1 MPNLIP
7 AAADFEQRVR
17 ASFSRQ
23 SLMTTLGARMTR
35 VLPGEVHI
43 ELPFNESLLQQQ
55 GFMHAGG
62 ITSIVDSACGYA
74 ALTLLPADQE
84 VVSVEFKV
92 NFLSP
97 AKGSTF
103 VAIGKV
109 IKAGRTIT
117 VCSGEVTA
125 LDGATQKA
133 IALMQ
138 TTMMAVPAAKT

>member
-1 MPNLIP
+1 MPTFIP
-7 AAADFEQRVR
+7 ACADVESRVR

-23 SLMTTLGARMTR
+23 SLMTTLGARLTR
-35 VLPGEVHI
+35 ALPGEVQI
-43 ELPFNESLLQQQ
+43 ELPFSESLLQQQ

-62 ITSIVDSACGYA
+62 IASIVDSACGYA
-74 ALTLLPADQE
+74 ALTLLTADKE
-84 VVSVEFKV
+84 VVSVEFKI

-97 AKGSTF
+97 AKGTSF

-117 VCSGEVTA
+117 VCSGEVIA
-125 LDGATQKA
+125 MNGDSQKA

-138 TTMMAVPAAKT
+138 ATMMAVPAANG